1 MWEYSTLTPM
11 ILLIALV
18 REKCA
23 FESWL
28 SLLKTWCNC
37 VECICCCSIWLAVII
52 NFCCVHIETPIM
64 IFTISSHLAITI
76 HRGLLI
82 PSITQRVLLATWI
95 YVVAG
100 TKRARSGHLH
110 SIASTVTFTGDR
122 ITLAHG
128 LRVWLI
134 TVIKIIFENHVV
146 VILLYISSQ
155 VEVLSQEA
163 HKFMRWPIVSK
174 LCCLHTLVL

>member
-11 ILLIALV
+11 ILLITLV
-18 REKCA
+18 REECTLK
-23 FESWL
+23 SWL
-28 SLLKTWCNC
+28 SLLKTWGNC

-52 NFCCVHIETPIM
+52 NFCCVHVETPII
-64 IFTISSHLAITI
+64 IFTVSSHLTITI

-95 YVVAG
+95 HVV
-100 TKRARSGHLH
+100 TCSKRARSGHLH
-110 SIASTVTFTGDR
+110 SITSTVTFTGDW

-134 TVIKIIFENHVV
+134 TVIKIIFENYVV
-146 VILLYISSQ
+146 VVLLNISCQ

-163 HKFMRWPIVSK
+163 HQFMRWPIVSE